1 MATHTRSQRES
12 STQSEELFEFV
23 DYTSASNF
31 ERLANAIEEIL
42 SLWGLKHSDYAFTSA
57 ENVPAEN
64 GHGQSSE
71 DNVRQESISIEGTNY
86 NLIYHS
92 QAKLID
98 DDYEPINAPFAKEAL
113 SSVIT
118 NHDDKG
124 LNFHALH
131 RWTTIPQFLV
141 LEPTNQSFRS
151 RLFASGKA
159 IVDINQA
166 KLLISACSIAFHN
179 TGCRIPVFIR
189 CGSSRHDLFI
199 GYRLNGDANNNL
211 TETNYNTMI
220 VPSLPST
227 WSDLNIVRRIFRKK
241 LDVDEYDNDIQSTAA
256 FTYSLRNWFDEDWKT
271 WNAEEDDDET
281 DVGVD
286 EGEEESTSDS
296 SAIAT
301 SGELLDRSFQDPT
314 PIRRKSHPKIT
325 LPLLD
330 FGSYN
335 DPLRSLNLTAVFPMT
350 NLNTFLENQF
360 SSDMDAVSAPIWLL
374 ATEFAPDTQQ
384 RAVLSTAIDDAITSW
399 IKDPANRDYLAP
411 YDDSNQNDDNNLR
424 APRDPRRLR
433 NLLQPTRSSS
443 ELSMPGGLGGTKDN
457 GANAAG
463 ASVSF
468 VATEEVESVLHQL
481 FEFNLGQE
489 HSNKHHYSENFEP
502 KSTSQ
507 VLLPTVRSLGFHV
520 KQDQLIP
527 HKSFLW
533 NLLLQALNAT
543 SSTNKVQNTPFISF
557 LKILWSE
564 VMRQVRWLWEHNMT
578 IPNVN
583 VRSNEDFN
591 EEQDMSDSVQTITPL
606 QAQEKIGIDLR
617 FNIRQQQIRKEK
629 GEPVPTLTKPKD
641 YHGLFDEVHTAQNGS
656 NDSGSSTFHRFLER
670 LVEGDDQP
678 GLLAHSAGKL
688 HNPIPEDSSWDESME
703 VEEDDEE
710 FFDSIEEVNAAASTA
725 NKSSEQRSQMD
736 ESFVQLD
743 KAPSLGSTP
752 NTDNDVDITP
762 DSEPQGRKTK
772 MQNTMLCNADEP
784 LWIPET
790 QDLGFMTEDMV
801 NQQAEVFESL
811 GTSDEAAKI
820 RAQLQSAHL
829 ISDMQAFKAANPKA
843 VFNDFVRWHSPKD
856 WVTEA
861 TEDGEAQLSTRMS
874 ESGNLWL
881 ELWKNAKPVPVSKQK
896 PLFNIAMEGEK
907 ALHYLESMSVYEVFS
922 FLLPTIALIAYDTL
936 VSHPIALRVP
946 YVTEKLAEL
955 ARDITSYPWD
965 ELRQGQVSSD
975 PIIASIREKEILIC
989 RANSLL
995 RKLPRQV
1002 DLVDRLIRLFET
1014 QVMGDKEREATY
1026 TLFSSEGTWK
1036 LQMREY

>member
-42 SLWGLKHSDYAFTSA
+42 SLWGLKHSDYGITGADTA
-57 ENVPAEN
+57 TAPEGP
-64 GHGQSSE
+64 GQSSD
-71 DNVRQESISIEGTNY
+71 DNVRQESISIEDTNY

-92 QAKLID
+92 QAKFIE
-98 DDYEPINAPFAKEAL
+98 DDYDPINAPFAKEAL
-113 SSVIT
+113 SSAIT

-124 LNFHALH
+124 
-131 RWTTIPQFLV
+131 
-141 LEPTNQSFRS
+141 
-151 RLFASGKA
+151 
-159 IVDINQA
+159 
-166 KLLISACSIAFHN
+166 
-179 TGCRIPVFIR
+179 
-189 CGSSRHDLFI
+189 RHDLFS
-199 GYRLNGDANNNL
+199 GYRLNTDADNNM

-227 WSDLNIVRRIFRKK
+227 WSDLNIVRRVLRKK
-241 LDVDEYDNDIQSTAA
+241 LDVDEYDNDLDIQSTAA
-256 FTYSLRNWFDEDWKT
+256 FTYSLRNWFDEDWKA
-271 WNAEEDDDET
+271 WNEDEDENDIENEDD
-281 DVGVD
+281 
-286 EGEEESTSDS
+286 ESTDNS
-296 SAIAT
+296 SPIAT
-301 SGELLDRSFQDPT
+301 SGDLLDRGFQDTSPA
-314 PIRRKSHPKIT
+314 RRKSHPTTT

-335 DPLRSLNLTAVFPMT
+335 DPLRSLNLTAIFPMT

-360 SSDMDAVSAPIWLL
+360 SSDMDAVSAPIWRI

-384 RAVLSTAIDDAITSW
+384 RAVLSMVIDDAITSW
-399 IKDPANRDYLAP
+399 IKDPANREYLAP
-411 YDDSNQNDDNNLR
+411 YDDSNQNDDSSLR
-424 APRDPRRLR
+424 PQRDPRRLR
-433 NLLQPTRSSS
+433 SLLQSARSSS

-463 ASVSF
+463 GSVTF
-468 VATEEVESVLHQL
+468 VPTEEVENVLHQL

-489 HSNKHHYSENFEP
+489 HSNKHHYSEVFDTKP
-502 KSTSQ
+502 TSQ
-507 VLLPTVRSLGFHV
+507 VSLPTVRSLGFHV
-520 KQDQLIP
+520 KHDQLIP
-527 HKSFLW
+527 YKSFLW
-533 NLLLQALNAT
+533 TLLLQAVNAT
-543 SSTNKVQNTPFISF
+543 SSSNKVQSTPFISF

-564 VMRQVRWLWEHNMT
+564 VMHQVRWLWEHDMT

-583 VRSNEDFN
+583 VRSNTDQAED
-591 EEQDMSDSVQTITPL
+591 QDLSDSVQTITPS
-606 QAQEKIGIDLR
+606 QSQEKIGIDLR
-617 FNIRQQQIRKEK
+617 FNILHQKLVMLNCCIRRQQQIRKGK
-629 GEPVPTLTKPKD
+629 GESVPTLAKIKD
-641 YHGLFDEVHTAQNGS
+641 YHGLFDEVQSTQNSSNGS
-656 NDSGSSTFHRFLER
+656 GSTAFNRFLER

-678 GLLAHSAGKL
+678 GVFAHSIGKINSL
-688 HNPIPEDSSWDESME
+688 APEDSSWDESME
-703 VEEDDEE
+703 VEDDDEQ
-710 FFDSIEEVNAAASTA
+710 FFDSIEEVNASTA
-725 NKSSEQRSQMD
+725 TDNRSGGQRNHMD

-743 KAPSLGSTP
+743 KTFSSESTP
-752 NTDNDVDITP
+752 KTEHDADINQ
-762 DSEPQGRKTK
+762 DSEPQGRKEK
-772 MQNTMLCNADEP
+772 MQNTMLCHSDEP

-856 WVTEA
+856 WITDSTEH
-861 TEDGEAQLSTRMS
+861 GEPQLSTRMS

-881 ELWKNAKPVPVSKQK
+881 ELWQKAKPISAANQK
-896 PLFNIAMEGEK
+896 PLFNITMEGEK

-955 ARDITSYPWD
+955 AKDITSFPWD
-965 ELRQGQVSSD
+965 ELRLGQVSSD

-1002 DLVDRLIRLFET
+1002 DLVDRLIRSFET
-1014 QVMGDKEREATY
+1014 QVMDDTEREATY
-1026 TLFSSEGTWK
+1026 TLFSSEGT
-1036 LQMREY
+1036 